1 MTPEQFYSQTLGKV
15 FEEDGVPSSDPIQC
29 VDYWKHATKLLL
41 GKTWAA
47 GASPNGW
54 YNGYADCY
62 WYSRESSGILNY
74 CDPVTDWTKLK
85 PGDFVMWRHSSR
97 GDTPFK
103 SSHIAMYWE
112 KNGKKMM
119 VGQNQPKKYVT
130 EKEEPSSVWKR
141 MLGAFRFKL
150 WEGSKMELKEGYQ
163 EISIGG
169 TAVTAYMSNKP
180 VGLIN
185 AGSLKT
191 LDQIDMDRIL
201 IYERSCNDL
210 FSKDGTVY
218 GPRVCLNGQI
228 DEPEDSK
235 NYLYYAILKNGSLS
249 FGDWDGKYKDPS
261 GYQCMF
267 SPKAIYAVG
276 KTPKYAPQYGIRALS
291 ESVWQAYVAHLK
303 DGSFVKGVSKGPL
316 KAAALWAGLQAYG
329 ADSLAIMDGGSGG
342 IGSAQQRYWDGSK
355 AVDAQTSGRAVGDI
369 LVFYEPASETEKPAD
384 TSESTKGD
392 YQSMYQEKCAELAAM
407 QAKYEALQKTN
418 AENLQTANDLKK
430 KYEEAISKV
439 FDILKGVTAG

>member
-1 MTPEQFYSQTLGKV
+1 
-15 FEEDGVPSSDPIQC
+15 
-29 VDYWKHATKLLL
+29 
-41 GKTWAA
+41 
-47 GASPNGW
+47 
-54 YNGYADCY
+54 
-62 WYSRESSGILNY
+62 
-74 CDPVTDWTKLK
+74 
-85 PGDFVMWRHSSR
+85 
-97 GDTPFK
+97 
-103 SSHIAMYWE
+103 
-112 KNGKKMM
+112 
-119 VGQNQPKKYVT
+119 
-130 EKEEPSSVWKR
+130 
-141 MLGAFRFKL
+141 
-150 WEGSKMELKEGYQ
+150 MELKDGYQ
-163 EISIGG
+163 EITISGVK
-169 TAVTAYMSNKP
+169 VTAYKSDRK

-185 AGSLKT
+185 AGGLKR
-191 LDQIDMDRIL
+191 LDQIDMDGIL
-201 IYERSCNDL
+201 IYERSGNDL
-210 FSKDGTVY
+210 FDAAGTVY
-218 GPRVCLNGQI
+218 GPRICLNGQV

-384 TSESTKGD
+384 TSESAKDD
-392 YQSMYQEKCAELAAM
+392 YQSMYQEKCAELAAL

-418 AENLQTANDLKK
+418 AENLETVTTLKTD
-430 KYEEAISKV
+430 YEARIEKAIKA
-439 FDILKGVTAG
+439 LKGEE

>member
-1 MTPEQFYSQTLGKV
+1 MTPAEFHSRYQGWGKDV
-15 FEEDGVPSSDPIQC
+15 DGVAGIQC
-29 VDYWKHATKLLL
+29 VDFFKEFLRII
-41 GKTWAA
+41 GCKTYPAPI
-47 GASPNGW
+47 GGD
-54 YNGYADCY
+54 GYADNI
-62 WYSRESSGILNY
+62 WYNRQRWAKWFDFI
-74 CDPVTDWTKLK
+74 K
-85 PGDFVMWRHSSR
+85 PGHFQDGDMVLFPHAKR
-97 GDTPFK
+97 GGKTHK
-103 SSHIAMYWE
+103 SSHVCFFYSPDIE
-112 KNGKKMM
+112 FGTK
-119 VGQNQPKKYVT
+119 
-130 EKEEPSSVWKR
+130 
-141 MLGAFRFKL
+141 
-150 WEGSKMELKEGYQ
+150 KMELKDGYQ
-163 EISIGG
+163 EITISGVK
-169 TAVTAYMSNKP
+169 VTAYKSDRK

-185 AGSLKT
+185 AGGLKR
-191 LDQIDMDRIL
+191 LDQIDMDDIL
-201 IYERSCNDL
+201 IYERSGNDL
-210 FSKDGTVY
+210 FDAAGTVY
-218 GPRVCLNGQI
+218 GPRICINGQV

-384 TSESTKGD
+384 TSESAKDD
-392 YQSMYQEKCAELAAM
+392 YQSM
-407 QAKYEALQKTN
+407 EALQKTN
-418 AENLQTANDLKK
+418 AENLETVTTLKTD
-430 KYEEAISKV
+430 YEARIEKAIKA
-439 FDILKGVTAG
+439 LKGEE

>member
-130 EKEEPSSVWKR
+130 EKEEPGSVWKR

-228 DEPEDSK
+228 DEPTDST
-235 NYLYYAILKNGSLS
+235 NFLYYAILKNGTVSY
-249 FGDWDGKYKDPS
+249 GDWDGQYKDPES
-261 GYQCMF
+261 YQCMF
-267 SPKAIYAVG
+267 SPKVIYAAG
-276 KTPKYAPQYGIRALS
+276 ILKYAPQYGIKALS
-291 ESVWQAYVAHLK
+291 ESVWQSYIAHLA
-303 DGSFVKGVSKGPL
+303 DGSFVKGVSKGAITA
-316 KAAALWAGLQAYG
+316 KALWSGMQAYG

-342 IGSAQQRYWDGSK
+342 IGSAQQRYWNGFK

-369 LVFYEPASETEKPAD
+369 LVFYEPVSKGSSGSNDKPED
-384 TSESTKGD
+384 D
-392 YQSMYQEKCAELAAM
+392 YQAMYEEKSAELATLKV
-407 QAKYEALQKTN
+407 QYE
-418 AENLQTANDLKK
+418 ELQTIN
-430 KYEEAISKV
+430 EENKATALGLNERIKAAIE
-439 FDILKGVTAG
+439 ILENGK